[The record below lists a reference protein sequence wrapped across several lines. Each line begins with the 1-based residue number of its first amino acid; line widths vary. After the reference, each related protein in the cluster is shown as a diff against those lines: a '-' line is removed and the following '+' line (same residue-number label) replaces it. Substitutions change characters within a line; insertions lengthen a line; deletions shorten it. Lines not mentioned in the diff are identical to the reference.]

1 MRKIKQKNGKM
12 DGHLSHKLK
21 PPPPPLPRNVILWMA
36 PKRTRVAV
44 AILSLIFERF

>member
-21 PPPPPLPRNVILWMA
+21 RKSVKVVVIGLNL
-36 PKRTRVAV
+36 KFKFKKSNKKENSQF
-44 AILSLIFERF
+44 SLC